1 MFFID
6 LLGGLQGVTGMQ
18 MQLPLLL
25 LGPKEVALSIFFA
38 ALGRELLFPHLGPVA
53 LLPFQLVAF
62 PEFPDYH
69 HFEAGVSQ
77 LVVSCQMETV

>member
-25 LGPKEVALSIFFA
+25 LGPKEVALSIF
-38 ALGRELLFPHLGPVA
+38 
-53 LLPFQLVAF
+53 LLP
-62 PEFPDYH
+62 
-69 HFEAGVSQ
+69 
-77 LVVSCQMETV
+77 